1 MVLLDSTAILQ
12 AAPCILIQP
21 FSLQFLVYTKI
32 PCMIGT
38 GKTQL
43 IAGMLR
49 ELPPAEFISI
59 GINLNYYSTATVL
72 LGSLEAPLQ
81 KRTGSTFGPPGSTR
95 LIYFIGAFPTENLIV
110 TSPPPPTRADDLNL
124 P

>member
-1 MVLLDSTAILQ
+1 
-12 AAPCILIQP
+12 
-21 FSLQFLVYTKI
+21 
-32 PCMIGT
+32 MIGT

-110 TSPPPPTRADDLNL
+110 TSPPPFNSTGHVNSTGLAASLR
-124 P
+124 

>member
-72 LGSLEAPLQ
+72 LGSLEAPLR
-81 KRTGSTFGPPGSTR
+81 KHDC
-95 LIYFIGAFPTENLIV
+95 N
-110 TSPPPPTRADDLNL
+110 RAPRERHLA
-124 P
+124 PKGCGFCCWHS

>member
-1 MVLLDSTAILQ
+1 
-12 AAPCILIQP
+12 
-21 FSLQFLVYTKI
+21 
-32 PCMIGT
+32 MIGT

-95 LIYFIGAFPTENLIV
+95 LIYFIGAFLTENLIV
-110 TSPPPPTRADDLNL
+110 TSPPPSPPRAQMI
-124 P
+124 

>member
-1 MVLLDSTAILQ
+1 
-12 AAPCILIQP
+12 
-21 FSLQFLVYTKI
+21 
-32 PCMIGT
+32 MIGT

-81 KRTGSTFGPPGSTR
+81 KLGLFPPNGIVPARKIGLFLQNLELFLQKLGSI
-95 LIYFIGAFPTENLIV
+95 L
-110 TSPPPPTRADDLNL
+110 
-124 P
+124 

>member
-1 MVLLDSTAILQ
+1 
-12 AAPCILIQP
+12 
-21 FSLQFLVYTKI
+21 
-32 PCMIGT
+32 MIGT

-110 TSPPPPTRADDLNL
+110 SSPPPPTRADDLNL

>member
-1 MVLLDSTAILQ
+1 
-12 AAPCILIQP
+12 
-21 FSLQFLVYTKI
+21 
-32 PCMIGT
+32 MIGT

-110 TSPPPPTRADDLNL
+110 TSPPPHARR
-124 P
+124 